1 MSLVP
6 GMVSSEVKM
15 AAQRL
20 CIWFI
25 MTPSA
30 AALMGSSRLYA
41 MGIWIQID
49 GWVETE
55 NIWFGPKAETHMAGQ
70 QIKIQADST
79 YVPLRWAGG
88 PRGR

>member
-1 MSLVP
+1 
-6 GMVSSEVKM
+6 M

-55 NIWFGPKAETHMAGQ
+55 HIWFGPKAEKHMAGQ
-70 QIKIQADST
+70 NIKIQST
-79 YVPLRWAGG
+79 DYCVFLGVGG
-88 PRGR
+88 SLWLDGQAFS